1 MTDTPSPAYLLIGE
15 ILRPHG
21 VVGEL
26 KMRVLTAYPERL
38 RELKTVFLAD
48 DPESG
53 TPDSY
58 TLDHVRFHSYTLDH
72 VRFHHDYA
80 LIKLKEI
87 PDRTAAERFREL
99 FVLVAINDAI
109 PLDEGE
115 HYLFQL
121 IGMTVETEAGES
133 LGTLADV
140 METGA
145 NDVYVVESKEYGEV
159 LIPATE
165 HTILNTDTETRRI
178 TVRLPEGLLPDR

>member
-58 TLDHVRFHSYTLDH
+58 TLDHVRFH
-72 VRFHHDYA
+72 HDYA

-99 FVLVAINDAI
+99 FVLVAIDDAI

-165 HTILNTDTETRRI
+165 HTILNTDTETRCI

>member
-48 DPESG
+48 DPESES
-53 TPDSY
+53 PDSY
-58 TLDHVRFHSYTLDH
+58 TLDQ

-99 FVLVAINDAI
+99 FVLVAIDDAI

-133 LGTLADV
+133 LGTLVDV

-159 LIPATE
+159 LIPVTE
-165 HTILNTDTETRRI
+165 HTLLNTDTETRRI

>member
-58 TLDHVRFHSYTLDH
+58 TLDHVRFH
-72 VRFHHDYA
+72 HDYA

-99 FVLVAINDAI
+99 FVLVAIDDAI

>member
-1 MTDTPSPAYLLIGE
+1 MTNTPSPAYLLIGE

-53 TPDSY
+53 TPD
-58 TLDHVRFHSYTLDH
+58 SYTLDH

>member
-53 TPDSY
+53 TPD
-58 TLDHVRFHSYTLDH
+58 SYTLDH

>member
-48 DPESG
+48 DPESAS
-53 TPDSY
+53 PDLY
-58 TLDHVRFHSYTLDH
+58 NLDQ
-72 VRFHHDYA
+72 VRFHHEYA

-99 FVLVAINDAI
+99 FVMVAIDDAI

-133 LGTLADV
+133 VGTLADV

-165 HTILNTDTETRRI
+165 HTILNTDTEARRI

>member
-58 TLDHVRFHSYTLDH
+58 TLDHVRFHPA
-72 VRFHHDYA
+72 YA

>member
-1 MTDTPSPAYLLIGE
+1 MIPAPTPPYLLIGE

-21 VVGEL
+21 TVGEL
-26 KMRVLTAYPERL
+26 KTRVLTAYPERL
-38 RELKTVFLAD
+38 RELKTVYLSD
-48 DPESG
+48 DPDSV
-53 TPDSY
+53 TPQPY
-58 TLDHVRFHSYTLDH
+58 TLEQ

-99 FVLVAINDAI
+99 FVLVAIDDAI

-121 IGMTVETEAGES
+121 IGMAVETESGES
-133 LGTLADV
+133 LGTLVDV

-145 NDVYVVESKEYGEV
+145 NDVYVVESDQYGEV
-159 LIPATE
+159 LIPVTE
-165 HTILNTDTETRRI
+165 HTILKTDSEARLI
-178 TVRLPEGLLPDR
+178 TVRLPEGLLPER